1 MELIFLAIGLALG
14 LALGYFIGKSKRGDT
29 KLSGLSAEEL
39 KENYVLKEIWDNTK
53 VQYKSLEIKLVQK
66 ETDSIELNKAIAG
79 QEQMID
85 TLREQA
91 QNQDSE
97 LRKMQEQMRL
107 EFENLAT
114 RLLDEKSRHFVQQN
128 QEQLQL
134 VLNPLREKIQ
144 DFERKVEHF
153 YIDETKQRATLTEQ
167 IRTLTDL
174 NKMVTEEAQNL
185 SKALK
190 GESKVQGNW
199 GELIL
204 ERLLEKS
211 GLTKGREYTT
221 QQAFTG
227 EDGKRKQP
235 DLIIHLPMNRH
246 LIIDA
251 KVSLTAYE
259 RYSSCTNEADKQRF
273 LKEHI
278 ISIRRHI
285 DELSLKNYQQL
296 YDLNSLDFVL
306 MFVPIEP
313 AFFLALQS
321 EQDFFYEAL
330 DKNILPVSPSTLLAT
345 LRTVSNLWRQEQQ
358 NKNAIQIAQQGGLLY
373 DKFVTWLEEL
383 EMVGQRMQSAQNA
396 YQSAMHRLGTG
407 RGNLMQRAQ
416 RLKELGAKSSKAIP
430 EHYLSDEEDD
440 ELDTLS

>member
-1 MELIFLAIGLALG
+1 ME
-14 LALGYFIGKSKRGDT
+14 T
-29 KLSGLSAEEL
+29 
-39 KENYVLKEIWDNTK
+39 
-53 VQYKSLEIKLVQK
+53 KLVQK
-66 ETDSIELNKAIAG
+66 ESDLIELNKAIAG

-91 QNQDSE
+91 QNQNSE
-97 LRKMQEQMRL
+97 LRKMQELMRL

-114 RLLDEKSRHFVQQN
+114 RLLDEKSKHFVQQN

-153 YIDETKQRATLTEQ
+153 YIDENKQRATLSEQ

-199 GELIL
+199 GEMIL

-221 QQAFTG
+221 QQAFSG

-278 ISIRRHI
+278 ISIRQHLE
-285 DELSLKNYQQL
+285 ELSLKNYQQL
-296 YDLNSLDFVL
+296 YELNSLDFVL

-383 EMVGQRMQSAQNA
+383 ELVGKRMESTQHA
-396 YQSAMHRLGTG
+396 YQDAMRRLGTG
-407 RGNLMQRAQ
+407 RGNLMQSAQ
-416 RLKELGAKSSKAIP
+416 RLKELGAKVSKSLP
-430 EHYLSDEEDD
+430 EHHLSDEE
-440 ELDTLS
+440 ELDIL